1 MVVMKLIS
9 ERLSSLKLTMVILSV
24 LVFWL
29 VWGILL
35 ADSDVQSSGFRTMN
49 AMLVPDWFK
58 RPDAVSTLL
67 KTWFFGLC
75 FFMCILGVNLGFC
88 SWNRM
93 AVIVGNRRLKSKMV
107 MLAVHVVFGLVA
119 LGHLG
124 SFLLGYRYENVRLSE
139 GKTYQLPDDYAL
151 TLINVHFVDNPRI
164 LKKKPRELGP
174 QEYHPRMNFVSAV
187 LKQKGVAVAEG
198 RISYLDPLSHG
209 DIQISFKRFTP
220 PKQKED
226 LKNELLKPGVLLI
239 ISRNPLK
246 GAVFVLF
253 PIMIAGIVIYTVM
266 TWRRPLQNGM
276 NEFTGGKR

>member
-1 MVVMKLIS
+1 MKRVS

-58 RPDAVSTLL
+58 ESDAVSTLL

-75 FFMCILGVNLGFC
+75 FFMGLLGLNLGFC

-93 AVIVGNRRLKSKMV
+93 AVVVGSKRRKSKIV
-107 MLAVHVVFGLVA
+107 MLVVHMVFGLVA

-124 SFLLGYRYENVRLSE
+124 SFLLGYRYENVRLLE
-139 GKTYQLPDDYAL
+139 GKTFPLPDGYGL
-151 TLINVHFVDNPRI
+151 TLINVHFVDNPEVLR
-164 LKKKPRELGP
+164 KKPWELGP
-174 QEYHPRMNFVSAV
+174 LEYHPEMNVVSAV
-187 LKQKGVAVAEG
+187 LKHGGATVARG
-198 RISYLDPLSHG
+198 KISYLNALSCG
-209 DIQISFKRFTP
+209 DIQITLKRFTP
-220 PKQKED
+220 PKQAENGKSGS
-226 LKNELLKPGVLLI
+226 LKPGVLLI

-253 PIMIAGIVIYTVM
+253 PVMIAGIIIYTVM
-266 TWRRPLQNGM
+266 TWRRPLQNGL

>member
-1 MVVMKLIS
+1 MKRVS

-49 AMLVPDWFK
+49 AMLVPDWFRK
-58 RPDAVSTLL
+58 PDAVSTLL
-67 KTWFFGLC
+67 KIWFLGLC
-75 FFMCILGVNLGFC
+75 FFMGVLGVNLGFC

-93 AVIVGNRRLKSKMV
+93 AVVVGSKRRKSKIV
-107 MLAVHVVFGLVA
+107 MLVVHAVFGLVA

-124 SFLLGYRYENVRLSE
+124 SFLLGYRYENVRLWE
-139 GKTYQLPDDYAL
+139 GKTFPLPDGYGL
-151 TLINVHFVDNPRI
+151 TLVNVHFVDDLRI

-174 QEYHPRMNFVSAV
+174 EEYHPRMNFVSAV
-187 LKQKGVAVAEG
+187 MKQKGVTVAEG
-198 RISYLDPLSHG
+198 RISYLNPLSHG

-220 PKQKED
+220 PKQGENGKSGS
-226 LKNELLKPGVLLI
+226 LKPGVLLI

-253 PIMIAGIVIYTVM
+253 PIMIAGIIIYTVM
-266 TWRRPLQNGM
+266 TWRRPLQNGL